1 MDRNYFK
8 YLVKSNKAMIAFVFI
23 VNAFI
28 YVIERFNQNYYYS
41 SMFSNTGNIVFFYVL
56 CFVLPVLL
64 FNHAQNKKSAD
75 SFFALPVKRKNVVIT
90 SLVSGVLLIVL
101 PWVFITL
108 ANAVINFE
116 NVFSYLVLFGIVVLT
131 AVVLIVFNSAI
142 YLLANNNVDGIIIML
157 CYSLMPFIFVMLYD
171 TFLRQIFY
179 GFYSGSGNFLY
190 YVSLIASSYKYLM
203 DVNSIEYLL
212 PWVITLAA
220 YFVFGYI
227 GLSKNYIRRKA
238 ERAGSISDEPFAY
251 PFVIYALTVI
261 LLTTISVSYCNNND
275 YGGMLLLYFLTV
287 LMFVVLRF
295 IYQRKFRLEL
305 KHIVVVLLTIGLSI
319 SAVKIA
325 FHYEGFGL
333 SYLYEHNP
341 KNMWVTYNAWNSP
354 NKQLEELLSEKYD
367 LNYYSV
373 YFEFSISSKEM
384 ESKKDVNE
392 WLNNLR
398 DRAIKNYFSEND
410 SFIDTSGYNG
420 YNDSRLYIVNN
431 CTEVNGE
438 VNRTYNSDEVSYSY
452 YDISFTLDELKYI
465 NENIATVY
473 IETDINVVL
482 EEAADFEGKQE
493 DNAATVQSD
502 YVIISLDELLNK

>member
-190 YVSLIASSYKYLM
+190 YVSLIASSYRYLM
-203 DVNSIEYLL
+203 DVNGIEYLL

-220 YFVFGYI
+220 
-227 GLSKNYIRRKA
+227 
-238 ERAGSISDEPFAY
+238 
-251 PFVIYALTVI
+251 
-261 LLTTISVSYCNNND
+261 
-275 YGGMLLLYFLTV
+275 
-287 LMFVVLRF
+287 
-295 IYQRKFRLEL
+295 
-305 KHIVVVLLTIGLSI
+305 
-319 SAVKIA
+319 
-325 FHYEGFGL
+325 
-333 SYLYEHNP
+333 
-341 KNMWVTYNAWNSP
+341 
-354 NKQLEELLSEKYD
+354 
-367 LNYYSV
+367 
-373 YFEFSISSKEM
+373 
-384 ESKKDVNE
+384 
-392 WLNNLR
+392 
-398 DRAIKNYFSEND
+398 
-410 SFIDTSGYNG
+410 
-420 YNDSRLYIVNN
+420 
-431 CTEVNGE
+431 
-438 VNRTYNSDEVSYSY
+438 
-452 YDISFTLDELKYI
+452 
-465 NENIATVY
+465 
-473 IETDINVVL
+473 
-482 EEAADFEGKQE
+482 
-493 DNAATVQSD
+493 
-502 YVIISLDELLNK
+502 